1 MKRVWSDSKFP
12 PEKVKK
18 RDIEIYSNKRGMSKT
33 MNIAQ
38 KLKNSIQIESKICKV

>member
-18 RDIEIYSNKRGMSKT
+18 RDTKIYSDKRGISKNCESCT
-33 MNIAQ
+33 KIAKKQ
-38 KLKNSIQIESKICKV
+38 YRWS